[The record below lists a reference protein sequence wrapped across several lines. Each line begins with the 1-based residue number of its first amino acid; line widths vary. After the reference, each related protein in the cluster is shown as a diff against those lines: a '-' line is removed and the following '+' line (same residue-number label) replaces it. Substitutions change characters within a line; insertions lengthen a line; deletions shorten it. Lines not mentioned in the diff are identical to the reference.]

1 MWCSAR
7 ADGYETLPGASTEG
21 EEAKAAA
28 KEQAA
33 REDKYERLLMD
44 VYNALYK
51 VDSGLAPEQSFGR
64 GTLSPLWVCSSH
76 FTWAA

>member
-1 MWCSAR
+1 M
-7 ADGYETLPGASTEG
+7 
-21 EEAKAAA
+21 EEAEADAAA

-51 VDSGLAPEQSFGR
+51 VGAG
-64 GTLSPLWVCSSH
+64 
-76 FTWAA
+76 WAHSVTALRALGP